1 MWNGINI
8 MGEEIEYMD
17 YQEIEKVEWNMITI
31 GEIQYRIQE
40 IEDNLKTIYADIND
54 LEGELEKI
62 EDPVE
67 ISDINGEIEI
77 EISIIGKLEY
87 ELQKLEL
94 ELKKRELAQI

>member
-87 ELQKLEL
+87 ELQKLEI
-94 ELKKRELAQI
+94 ELKKRGKEI